1 MVGFFPL
8 FFFFFNQG
16 VRAMPIRTGDEV
28 KVLKGD
34 HKGKTGKIEG
44 IDRKKLYIHIEGITR
59 EKAGAK
65 EAGKSK

>member
-1 MVGFFPL
+1 
-8 FFFFFNQG
+8 
-16 VRAMPIRTGDEV
+16 MPIRTGDEV